1 MRPLLMIERE
11 ADLGIGMGPFAMSYA
26 MAGPEVEGE
35 AWMCGHDSRSRIRPG
50 NAMPQFKSQ

>member
-1 MRPLLMIERE
+1 MIERE